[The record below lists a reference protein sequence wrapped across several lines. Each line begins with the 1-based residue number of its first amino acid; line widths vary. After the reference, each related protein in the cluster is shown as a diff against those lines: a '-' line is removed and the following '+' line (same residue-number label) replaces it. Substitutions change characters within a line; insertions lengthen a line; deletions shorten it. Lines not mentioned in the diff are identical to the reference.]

1 MKIYEFFPL
10 AILCGLL
17 VVIGQYL
24 GYKDQNF
31 LELLF
36 GMSVIVAIAGVGFC
50 ITKIPYA
57 SKIPSI
63 AWISAVAIF
72 SSSPWFLYSDF
83 VVSAISKIE
92 FMAVTTPTL
101 AYAGLS
107 IGKDLDAFKSISWKI
122 IPVALVAIAGVFIC
136 AATIAQIALTLTG
149 KI

>member
-1 MKIYEFFPL
+1 MKIYEFFTL
-10 AILCGLL
+10 AIIGGLL
-17 VVIGQYL
+17 VVVGQYL

-36 GMSVIVAIAGVGFC
+36 SMSIIIAIGGLGFC

-57 SKIPSI
+57 NKIPSI
-63 AWISAVAIF
+63 AWVSVIAVF

-83 VVSAISKIE
+83 IVSAVSKIE

-107 IGKDLDAFKSISWKI
+107 IGKELDAFKSISWKI
-122 IPVALVAIAGVFIC
+122 IPVALAAIAGVFIC
-136 AATIAQIALTLTG
+136 AATIAQIALTLSG
-149 KI
+149 NI